1 MIIRL
6 LVPALAFAGTLAAQT
21 FIQMSLFGTYT
32 KNEGFAHETVNFDFA
47 IATVNRLKPAFVIVT
62 GYVINKPG
70 DAAQAAEYQ
79 RIAVKPDPKIQ
90 FFSVPG
96 NYDVNNEPTGESLV
110 RYRQLIGPD
119 YYTFRNGPPLTASDP
134 VSSCSQ

>member
-47 IATVNRLKPAFVIVT
+47 IATANRLKPAFVIMT
-62 GYVINKPG
+62 GYLINKPG
-70 DAAQAAEYQ
+70 CGAG
-79 RIAVKPDPKIQ
+79 RR
-90 FFSVPG
+90 VPAHRREARSEDSILQSAG
-96 NYDVNNEPTGESLV
+96 EP
-110 RYRQLIGPD
+110 RRQ
-119 YYTFRNGPPLTASDP
+119 
-134 VSSCSQ
+134 